1 MKKKIFVVI
10 SMLILVFAF
19 TACGSN
25 NQVEPQPDEDTAQEF
40 DIEAADQ
47 ADKDAPTLACDIA
60 DDGKSAT
67 ITANGS
73 ADGDYLIS
81 GALIVGSGE
90 KVVMTSQMEGEAA
103 LTMDIIPTSELE
115 IDKDGKITD
124 VDPILYDEVGI
135 AVEFYGI
142 TDATNEEQLDPGEYY
157 VKVISQKGAKG
168 TVKLTVES
176 AK

>member
-1 MKKKIFVVI
+1 
-10 SMLILVFAF
+10 
-19 TACGSN
+19 
-25 NQVEPQPDEDTAQEF
+25 
-40 DIEAADQ
+40 
-47 ADKDAPTLACDIA
+47 
-60 DDGKSAT
+60 
-67 ITANGS
+67 
-73 ADGDYLIS
+73 
-81 GALIVGSGE
+81 
-90 KVVMTSQMEGEAA
+90 MEGEAA

-115 IDKDGKITD
+115 MDKDGKIAD